1 MELKPLTDY
10 IQPDG
15 LGLMI
20 ALLLYRERKA
30 EAEAR
35 GETLSGIRKEDA
47 HLYDI
52 PF

>member
-10 IQPDG
+10 IQPESIG
-15 LGLMI
+15 WMN
-20 ALLLYRERKA
+20 ALAAYRERKA

-35 GETLSGIRKEDA
+35 GETLPGIRKEDA